1 MAGGKTTKCQIDQ
14 RRQFGVKNV
23 TMEINFRMKI
33 NSLVSP
39 KNTAV
44 ENFSKESQPILSP
57 SPVELCTALQSKH
70 LLPLRC

>member
-39 KNTAV
+39 KNNAV
-44 ENFSKESQPILSP
+44 EIFPKESQPILSP